1 MKSKEKGLKDLR
13 AKIAISKLLEE
24 EKMEKKLKKG
34 NILKPMVAACA
45 MIVSVSGIVFAKEI
59 STQIYNNFYQTG
71 NGVGKAI
78 SEGYI
83 EETNMN
89 YENAK
94 AVVQDKESGKIIE
107 DALTKVKV
115 SEFMMDNFKLS
126 MTFDVELSEKAQEI
140 IKAEEV
146 WKFNFPDLIISDENN
161 IVLYCPKDKAYNQF
175 SKENNLGYNFDEA
188 LKNKYVIRKWC

>member
-1 MKSKEKGLKDLR
+1 MKSKEEGLKDLR

-45 MIVSVSGIVFAKEI
+45 MIVSVSGIVFAREI

-89 YENAK
+89 YESAK

-115 SEFMMDNFKLS
+115 
-126 MTFDVELSEKAQEI
+126 
-140 IKAEEV
+140 
-146 WKFNFPDLIISDENN
+146 
-161 IVLYCPKDKAYNQF
+161 
-175 SKENNLGYNFDEA
+175 
-188 LKNKYVIRKWC
+188 

>member
-1 MKSKEKGLKDLR
+1 MKCKEEGLKDLK

-161 IVLYCPKDKAYNQF
+161 IVLYCPNDKAYNQF
-175 SKENNLGYNFDEA
+175 SKEKNLGYNFDEA